1 MEEQVGALW
10 HRLITRAS
18 ERRYPEAAVRLEE
31 MALTLGIVFRALG
44 GDAGLEVKAGDT
56 YAHGARRGL
65 LARIAGSGGR
75 MALAWRDDRALLL
88 PPVIDRF
95 PEPGLNRD
103 LYLWLAALATGEAQA
118 DDDWLTGNQRLARS
132 ALARFPGLEAR
143 YQRLVAAHLAERPD
157 PARLPPAEAKAE
169 IAIRQA
175 LTDPGSVSGLFL
187 AHSQPDDPSSVQKPA
202 AAIGAIQ
209 SDPPLPPSPLP
220 PPAMGGGEA
229 RRFMDMHRASLDGE
243 ACGGG
248 RKRLSQSRRQQ
259 QQLRQRQRPPLPV
272 PLWLHP
278 DPPLP
283 QGAAPAPPDPE
294 DQERTPDE
302 ASADLGRRR
311 RRAERAAMP
320 KKDAGFIGI
329 RMENIFTWGEYV
341 RVDRA
346 TDEEDDLDRA
356 KAAAE
361 DMDQIAVARDRKAS
375 GARLRFDLDLPAA
388 SEDDLI
394 LSDGERLPEWD
405 WKQRRLLPDH
415 CRIQEML
422 AAEAPPCP
430 LPDHLRRT
438 ANRLRDQFQALAPA
452 RTWQR
457 GRPDGQAIDLDAY
470 LRFATDRKAG
480 VQGDASRLY
489 AEMRSGAR
497 DLACLL
503 LADLS
508 LSTDTWIDNRGRVI
522 DAIRDSLFLFGE
534 SLAATGDRFAMLG
547 FSSRRR
553 DPVRVHRLKGFGE
566 PYGPTVRGR
575 IQAIKPGYYTRLGA
589 GIRHA
594 AKRLALEPAG
604 RRLLLILTDGKPN
617 DLDRYEGRWGIEDTR
632 HAVGEARRQGLEPFC
647 VTIDPEG
654 NDYLP
659 HLFGTGGYVVIR
671 NPAELPSRLPLLY
684 ARLTAA
690 S

>member
-10 HRLITRAS
+10 HRLITQAS
-18 ERRYPEAAVRLEE
+18 QRCYPEAAVRLEDI
-31 MALTLGIVFRALG
+31 AITLGIVFRALG
-44 GDAGLEVKAGDT
+44 GDAGLEVKAGDE

-65 LARIAGSGGR
+65 LARIAGSGSR

-132 ALARFPGLEAR
+132 ALERFPGLVSR

-157 PARLPPAEAKAE
+157 PARLPPNEVTAE

-187 AHSQPDDPSSVQKPA
+187 AHSKPGDSSSVRMPVTA
-202 AAIGAIQ
+202 SGIQ
-209 SDPPLPPSPLP
+209 SEALQTPPPLPPPTR
-220 PPAMGGGEA
+220 GGEEA
-229 RRFMDMHRASLDGE
+229 RPLKGMHCSSLEGE

-248 RKRLSQSRRQQ
+248 RKHLSQSRRQQ
-259 QQLRQRQRPPLPV
+259 QRQRHRPPLPV

-283 QGAAPAPPDPE
+283 QGTAPASPDPE
-294 DQERTPDE
+294 DQERTPDD
-302 ASADLGRRR
+302 ARADLGRRR
-311 RRAERAAMP
+311 RRRAERAEMP
-320 KKDAGFIGI
+320 KKDAGFISI

-346 TDEEDDLDRA
+346 TDEEDDLERA

-388 SEDDLI
+388 SEDDLV
-394 LSDGERLPEWD
+394 LSEGERLPEWD

-415 CRIQEML
+415 CRIHEML

-438 ANRLRDQFQALAPA
+438 ARRLRDQFQALAPA
-452 RTWQR
+452 RTWLR
-457 GRPDGQAIDLDAY
+457 GRPDGEAIDLDTY
-470 LRFATDRKAG
+470 LRFATDRHAG

-489 AEMRSGAR
+489 RQMRCGAR

-508 LSTDTWIDNRGRVI
+508 LSTDTWIDDRGRVI

-553 DPVRVHRLKGFGE
+553 DPVRVHRLKAFGE
-566 PYGPTVRGR
+566 PYGAVIRGR

-589 GIRHA
+589 AIRHA

-659 HLFGTGGYVVIR
+659 HLFGSGGYVVIR

-690 S
+690 T

>member
-18 ERRYPEAAVRLEE
+18 ERRYPEAAVRLED

-44 GDAGLEVKAGDT
+44 GDAGLEVKAGDA
-56 YAHGARRGL
+56 YVHGARRGL

-132 ALARFPGLEAR
+132 ALTRFPGLEAR
-143 YQRLVAAHLAERPD
+143 YRRLVAAHLAERPD
-157 PARLPPAEAKAE
+157 PARLPHAEATAE

-187 AHSQPDDPSSVQKPA
+187 AHAQADDPSSVQKPA
-202 AAIGAIQ
+202 AA
-209 SDPPLPPSPLP
+209 P
-220 PPAMGGGEA
+220 
-229 RRFMDMHRASLDGE
+229 
-243 ACGGG
+243 
-248 RKRLSQSRRQQ
+248 QSR
-259 QQLRQRQRPPLPV
+259 RQRQRPPLPV

-283 QGAAPAPPDPE
+283 QGAALAAPDPE

-311 RRAERAAMP
+311 RQAERAEMP

-329 RMENIFTWGEYV
+329 RMENIFSWGEFV

-690 S
+690 T

>member
-18 ERRYPEAAVRLEE
+18 ERRYPEAAVRLED

-44 GDAGLEVKAGDT
+44 GDAGLEVKAGDA
-56 YAHGARRGL
+56 YVHGARRGL

-75 MALAWRDDRALLL
+75 MALAWRDDRTLLL

-157 PARLPPAEAKAE
+157 PARLPPDEAAAE

-202 AAIGAIQ
+202 AA
-209 SDPPLPPSPLP
+209 P
-220 PPAMGGGEA
+220 
-229 RRFMDMHRASLDGE
+229 
-243 ACGGG
+243 
-248 RKRLSQSRRQQ
+248 QSR
-259 QQLRQRQRPPLPV
+259 RQRQRPPLPV

-283 QGAAPAPPDPE
+283 QGAALAAPDPE

-311 RRAERAAMP
+311 RQAERAEMP

-329 RMENIFTWGEYV
+329 RMENIFSWGEFV

-690 S
+690 T

>member
-10 HRLITRAS
+10 HRLVTRAS
-18 ERRYPEAAVRLEE
+18 ERRFPAAAVRLED
-31 MALTLGIVFRALG
+31 MAGLIGIYFRALG
-44 GDAGLEVKAGDT
+44 GDAGLEVKAADEHR
-56 YAHGARRGL
+56 HGARRSL
-65 LARIAGSGGR
+65 LARIAGVGDKL
-75 MALAWRDDRALLL
+75 ALAWRDDRALLL
-88 PPVIDRF
+88 PPLIDRF

-103 LYLWLAALATGEAQA
+103 LYLWLAALATGEARP
-118 DDDWLTGNQRLARS
+118 DDDWLTGNQHLARTT
-132 ALARFPGLEAR
+132 LARFPGLNER
-143 YQRLVAAHLAERPD
+143 YRRLVTAHLAERPD
-157 PARLPPAEAKAE
+157 PARLPPPEAEAE
-169 IAIRQA
+169 MLIRQA
-175 LTDPGSVSGLFL
+175 LTAPGGVTR
-187 AHSQPDDPSSVQKPA
+187 
-202 AAIGAIQ
+202 
-209 SDPPLPPSPLP
+209 LP
-220 PPAMGGGEA
+220 
-229 RRFMDMHRASLDGE
+229 R
-243 ACGGG
+243 G
-248 RKRLSQSRRQQ
+248 RH
-259 QQLRQRQRPPLPV
+259 PPLPV

-283 QGAAPAPPDPE
+283 MGSATASQEGDE
-294 DQERTPDE
+294 QERTPDDP
-302 ASADLGRRR
+302 SANLGRRR
-311 RRAERAAMP
+311 RQAERAEMP
-320 KKDAGFIGI
+320 HKDAGFIGI
-329 RMENIFTWGEYV
+329 RMENILTWGEYV

-346 TDEEDDLDRA
+346 TDEEDDLERA
-356 KAAAE
+356 KSAAE
-361 DMDQIAVARDRKAS
+361 DMDRIAVARDRKAG

-388 SEDDLI
+388 SEDDLV
-394 LSDGERLPEWD
+394 LADGERLPEWD

-430 LPDHLRRT
+430 LPEHLRRT
-438 ANRLRDQFQALAPA
+438 ARRLRDQFQALAPA
-452 RTWQR
+452 RTWLR
-457 GRPDGQAIDLDAY
+457 GLPDGQAIDLDAY
-470 LRFATDRKAG
+470 LRFATDRHAG
-480 VQGDASRLY
+480 VHGDPNHLY
-489 AEMRSGAR
+489 ADMRSGAR

-508 LSTDTWIDNRGRVI
+508 LSTDTWVDDRGRVI

-553 DPVRVHRLKGFGE
+553 DPVRVHQIKTFAE
-566 PYGPTVRGR
+566 NYGAVIRGR
-575 IQAIKPGYYTRLGA
+575 IQAIVPGYYTRLGA

-594 AKRLALEPAG
+594 AQRLAREGAS

-671 NPAELPSRLPLLY
+671 HPAELPARLPLLY
-684 ARLTAA
+684 ARLTAGG
-690 S
+690 

>member
-10 HRLITRAS
+10 HRFITRAS
-18 ERRYPEAAVRLEE
+18 ERRYPEAAVRLED

-44 GDAGLEVKAGDT
+44 GDAGLEVKAGDA

-65 LARIAGSGGR
+65 LARIAGSGNR

-95 PEPGLNRD
+95 PEAGLNRD
-103 LYLWLAALATGEAQA
+103 LYLWLAALATGETQR
-118 DDDWLTGNQRLARS
+118 DDDWLNGNQRLARS
-132 ALARFPGLEAR
+132 ALERFPGLAAR
-143 YQRLVAAHLAERPD
+143 YRRLVAAHLAERPD
-157 PARLPPAEAKAE
+157 PARLPPAEATAE

-175 LTDPGSVSGLFL
+175 LTDPGSISHLTEGTCPRSSATLL
-187 AHSQPDDPSSVQKPA
+187 EEPTKGQQGGSIPPCQPDQAQDRSRSE
-202 AAIGAIQ
+202 GA
-209 SDPPLPPSPLP
+209 PPSPSTQP
-220 PPAMGGGEA
+220 GP
-229 RRFMDMHRASLDGE
+229 
-243 ACGGG
+243 G
-248 RKRLSQSRRQQ
+248 RHV
-259 QQLRQRQRPPLPV
+259 QLNGRPQRHRPPLPV

-283 QGAAPAPPDPE
+283 QGAARASQDPE
-294 DQERTPDE
+294 DQERTPEDT
-302 ASADLGRRR
+302 SHDLGRRR
-311 RRAERAAMP
+311 RRAERAEMP
-320 KKDAGFIGI
+320 RKDAGFIGI
-329 RMENIFTWGEYV
+329 RMENIFSWGEFV

-438 ANRLRDQFQALAPA
+438 ARRLRDQFQALAPA
-452 RTWQR
+452 RTWLR

-470 LRFATDRKAG
+470 LRFATDRRAG
-480 VQGDASRLY
+480 AQGDASRLY

-508 LSTDTWIDNRGRVI
+508 LSTDTWIDDRGRVI

-553 DPVRVHRLKGFGE
+553 DPVRVHRLKAFGE
-566 PYGPTVRGR
+566 PYGALIRGR

-594 AKRLALEPAG
+594 AKCLGLEPAG

-690 S
+690 T

>member
-18 ERRYPEAAVRLEE
+18 ERRYPEAAVRLED

-44 GDAGLEVKAGDT
+44 GDAGLEVKAGDA

-65 LARIAGSGGR
+65 LARIAGSGSR

-157 PARLPPAEAKAE
+157 PAHLPPAEATAE

-175 LTDPGSVSGLFL
+175 LADPGSVSGLFL

-202 AAIGAIQ
+202 AAIGTIQ

-220 PPAMGGGEA
+220 PPARGGGEA
-229 RRFMDMHRASLDGE
+229 RFFMDMHRSSLDGD

-248 RKRLSQSRRQQ
+248 RKRPSQSRW
-259 QQLRQRQRPPLPV
+259 QRHHPPLPV

-311 RRAERAAMP
+311 RQAERAEMP

-430 LPDHLRRT
+430 LPDHQRRT
-438 ANRLRDQFQALAPA
+438 AKRLRDQFQALAPA
-452 RTWQR
+452 RTWLR

-470 LRFATDRKAG
+470 LRFATDRRAG
-480 VQGDASRLY
+480 AQGDASRLY

-566 PYGPTVRGR
+566 PYGPTIRGR

-690 S
+690 T

>member
-10 HRLITRAS
+10 HRFITRAS

-44 GDAGLEVKAGDT
+44 GDAGLEVKAEDE

-65 LARIAGSGGR
+65 LARIAGSGNR

-118 DDDWLTGNQRLARS
+118 NDDWLTGNQRLARS
-132 ALARFPGLEAR
+132 ALERFPGLESR
-143 YQRLVAAHLAERPD
+143 YRRLVAAHLAERPD
-157 PARLPPAEAKAE
+157 PAHLPLAEATTE

-175 LTDPGSVSGLFL
+175 LNEPG
-187 AHSQPDDPSSVQKPA
+187 
-202 AAIGAIQ
+202 
-209 SDPPLPPSPLP
+209 
-220 PPAMGGGEA
+220 
-229 RRFMDMHRASLDGE
+229 SLDGE
-243 ACGGG
+243 ACAGE
-248 RKRLSQSRRQQ
+248 RKRLPQSQ
-259 QQLRQRQRPPLPV
+259 RQRHRPPLPV

-283 QGAAPAPPDPE
+283 QGAAPPGAE

-311 RRAERAAMP
+311 RRAERTEMP
-320 KKDAGFIGI
+320 KKDAGFISI
-329 RMENIFTWGEYV
+329 RMENILTWGEYV

-375 GARLRFDLDLPAA
+375 GARLRFDLDLPAT

-394 LSDGERLPEWD
+394 LSDGESQPEWD
-405 WKQRRLLPDH
+405 WKRRRLLPDH

-438 ANRLRDQFQALAPA
+438 AKRLRDQFQALAPA
-452 RTWQR
+452 RTWLR
-457 GRPDGQAIDLDAY
+457 GRPDGEAIDLDAY
-470 LRFATDRKAG
+470 LRFATDRHAG

-489 AEMRSGAR
+489 RQMRSGAR

-508 LSTDTWIDNRGRVI
+508 LSTDTWIDDRGRVI

-553 DPVRVHRLKGFGE
+553 DPVRVHRLKAFGE
-566 PYGPTVRGR
+566 PYGPLIRGR

-659 HLFGTGGYVVIR
+659 HLFGSGGYVVIR
-671 NPAELPSRLPLLY
+671 NPAELPARLPLLY
-684 ARLTAA
+684 ARLTAGG
-690 S
+690 

>member
-18 ERRYPEAAVRLEE
+18 ERRYPEAAVRLED
-31 MALTLGIVFRALG
+31 MAVTLGIVFRALG
-44 GDAGLEVKAGDT
+44 GDAGLEVKAGDDYT
-56 YAHGARRGL
+56 HGARRGL
-65 LARIAGSGGR
+65 LARIAGSGNR
-75 MALAWRDDRALLL
+75 MALAWRDDRALML

-132 ALARFPGLEAR
+132 ALERFPGLVSR
-143 YQRLVAAHLAERPD
+143 YQRLVEAHLAERPD
-157 PARLPPAEAKAE
+157 PGHLPPGEARAE

-175 LTDPGSVSGLFL
+175 LTDPGSVSRPFL
-187 AHSQPDDPSSVQKPA
+187 SHSQTGDPYWVRTPA
-202 AAIGAIQ
+202 AANGAT
-209 SDPPLPPSPLP
+209 
-220 PPAMGGGEA
+220 
-229 RRFMDMHRASLDGE
+229 
-243 ACGGG
+243 
-248 RKRLSQSRRQQ
+248 KSRRQG
-259 QQLRQRQRPPLPV
+259 QRPPLPV

-283 QGAAPAPPDPE
+283 LGAAGAPSDPE

-311 RRAERAAMP
+311 RRRAERAEMP
-320 KKDAGFIGI
+320 KKDGGFIGI
-329 RMENIFTWGEYV
+329 RMENIFSWGEYV

-346 TDEEDDLDRA
+346 TDEEDDLERA

-415 CRIQEML
+415 CRIHEML

-438 ANRLRDQFQALAPA
+438 ARRLRDQFQALAPA
-452 RTWQR
+452 RTWLR
-457 GRPDGQAIDLDAY
+457 GRPDGEAIDLDAY
-470 LRFATDRKAG
+470 LRFATDRHAG

-489 AEMRSGAR
+489 RQMRSGAR

-508 LSTDTWIDNRGRVI
+508 LSTDTWIDDRGRVI

-553 DPVRVHRLKGFGE
+553 DPVRVHRLKAFGE
-566 PYGPTVRGR
+566 PYGAVIRGR

-632 HAVGEARRQGLEPFC
+632 HAVAEARRQGLEPFC

-659 HLFGTGGYVVIR
+659 HLFGSGGYVVIR
-671 NPAELPSRLPLLY
+671 NPAELPARLPLLY

-690 S
+690 T

>member
-18 ERRYPEAAVRLEE
+18 EGRFPEATVRLED
-31 MALTLGIVFRALG
+31 MAGLIGIYFRALG
-44 GDAGLEVKAGDT
+44 GDAGLEVKAADEHR
-56 YAHGARRGL
+56 HGARRGL
-65 LARIAGSGGR
+65 LARIAGVGDR

-88 PPVIDRF
+88 PTLIDRF

-103 LYLWLAALATGEAQA
+103 LYLWLAALATGEAQP
-118 DDDWLTGNQRLARS
+118 DDDWLTGNQHLTRTTLT
-132 ALARFPGLEAR
+132 RFPGLYDR
-143 YQRLVAAHLAERPD
+143 YRRLVAAHLAERPD
-157 PARLPPAEAKAE
+157 PARLPPPEAEAE
-169 IAIRQA
+169 VLIRQA
-175 LTDPGSVSGLFL
+175 LTRPGSVTR
-187 AHSQPDDPSSVQKPA
+187 
-202 AAIGAIQ
+202 
-209 SDPPLPPSPLP
+209 LP
-220 PPAMGGGEA
+220 
-229 RRFMDMHRASLDGE
+229 R
-243 ACGGG
+243 G
-248 RKRLSQSRRQQ
+248 RH
-259 QQLRQRQRPPLPV
+259 PPLPV

-283 QGAAPAPPDPE
+283 LGSATANPNGDE
-294 DQERTPDE
+294 QERAPDNP
-302 ASADLGRRR
+302 SADLGRRR
-311 RRAERAAMP
+311 RQAERAEMP
-320 KKDAGFIGI
+320 RKDAGFIGI
-329 RMENIFTWGEYV
+329 RMENILTWGEYV

-346 TDEEDDLDRA
+346 TDEEDDLERA
-356 KAAAE
+356 KSAAE
-361 DMDQIAVARDRKAS
+361 DMDRIAVARDRKAG

-388 SEDDLI
+388 SEDDLV
-394 LSDGERLPEWD
+394 LADGERLPEWD

-430 LPDHLRRT
+430 LPEHLRRT
-438 ANRLRDQFQALAPA
+438 ARRLRDQFQALAPA
-452 RTWQR
+452 RVWRR
-457 GRPDGQAIDLDAY
+457 GLPDGQAIDLDAY
-470 LRFATDRKAG
+470 LRFATDRHAG
-480 VQGDASRLY
+480 AQGDPNRLY
-489 AEMRSGAR
+489 ADMRSGAR

-508 LSTDTWIDNRGRVI
+508 LSTDTWVDDRGRVI

-553 DPVRVHRLKGFGE
+553 DPVRVHQIKTFE
-566 PYGPTVRGR
+566 ENYGAVIRGR

-594 AKRLALEPAG
+594 AQRLAREG
-604 RRLLLILTDGKPN
+604 TSRRLLLILSDGKPN

-659 HLFGTGGYVVIR
+659 HLFGSGGYVVIR
-671 NPAELPSRLPLLY
+671 HPAELPARLPLLY
-684 ARLTAA
+684 ARLTAGG
-690 S
+690 

>member
-18 ERRYPEAAVRLEE
+18 ERRYPEAAVRLED

-44 GDAGLEVKAGDT
+44 GDAGLEVKAGDA
-56 YAHGARRGL
+56 YVHGARRGL

-75 MALAWRDDRALLL
+75 MALAWRDDRTLLL

-132 ALARFPGLEAR
+132 ALTRFPGLEAR
-143 YQRLVAAHLAERPD
+143 YRRLVAAHLAERPD
-157 PARLPPAEAKAE
+157 PARLPPDEAAAE

-202 AAIGAIQ
+202 AA
-209 SDPPLPPSPLP
+209 P
-220 PPAMGGGEA
+220 
-229 RRFMDMHRASLDGE
+229 
-243 ACGGG
+243 
-248 RKRLSQSRRQQ
+248 QSR
-259 QQLRQRQRPPLPV
+259 RQRQRPPLPV

-283 QGAAPAPPDPE
+283 QGAALAAPDPE

-311 RRAERAAMP
+311 RQAERAEMP

-329 RMENIFTWGEYV
+329 RMENIFSWGEFV

-690 S
+690 T

>member
-18 ERRYPEAAVRLEE
+18 ERRFPEAAVRLED
-31 MALTLGIVFRALG
+31 MAGLIGIFFRALG
-44 GDAGLEVKAGDT
+44 GDAGLEVKAADEHR
-56 YAHGARRGL
+56 HGARRGL
-65 LARIAGSGGR
+65 LARIAGVGDK

-88 PPVIDRF
+88 PTLIDRF

-103 LYLWLAALATGEAQA
+103 LYLWLAALATGEART
-118 DDDWLTGNQRLARS
+118 DDDWLTGNQHLAQTT
-132 ALARFPGLEAR
+132 LARFPGLGDR
-143 YQRLVAAHLAERPD
+143 YRRLVAAHLAERPD
-157 PARLPPAEAKAE
+157 PARLPRLEAEAE
-169 IAIRQA
+169 VLIRQA
-175 LTDPGSVSGLFL
+175 LTAPGGVTRLPRGR
-187 AHSQPDDPSSVQKPA
+187 H
-202 AAIGAIQ
+202 
-209 SDPPLPPSPLP
+209 PP
-220 PPAMGGGEA
+220 M
-229 RRFMDMHRASLDGE
+229 
-243 ACGGG
+243 
-248 RKRLSQSRRQQ
+248 
-259 QQLRQRQRPPLPV
+259 PV

-278 DPPLP
+278 EPPLP
-283 QGAAPAPPDPE
+283 MGSATASQDGDE
-294 DQERTPDE
+294 QERAPDDP
-302 ASADLGRRR
+302 SADLGRRR
-311 RRAERAAMP
+311 RQAERAEMP
-320 KKDAGFIGI
+320 HKDAGFIGI
-329 RMENIFTWGEYV
+329 RMENILTWGEYV

-346 TDEEDDLDRA
+346 TDEEDDLERA
-356 KAAAE
+356 KTAAE
-361 DMDQIAVARDRKAS
+361 DMDRIAVARDRKAG

-388 SEDDLI
+388 SEDDLV
-394 LSDGERLPEWD
+394 LADGERLPEWD

-430 LPDHLRRT
+430 LPEHLRRT
-438 ANRLRDQFQALAPA
+438 ARRLRDQFQALAPA
-452 RTWQR
+452 RTWLR
-457 GRPDGQAIDLDAY
+457 GLPDGQAIDLDAY
-470 LRFATDRKAG
+470 LRFATDRHAG
-480 VQGDASRLY
+480 VHGDPNHLY
-489 AEMRSGAR
+489 ADMRSGAR

-508 LSTDTWIDNRGRVI
+508 LSTDTWVDDRGRVI

-553 DPVRVHRLKGFGE
+553 DPVRVHQIKTFAE
-566 PYGPTVRGR
+566 PYGAVIRGR

-594 AKRLALEPAG
+594 AQRLAREGAS

-671 NPAELPSRLPLLY
+671 HPAELPARLPLLY
-684 ARLTAA
+684 ARLTAGG
-690 S
+690 